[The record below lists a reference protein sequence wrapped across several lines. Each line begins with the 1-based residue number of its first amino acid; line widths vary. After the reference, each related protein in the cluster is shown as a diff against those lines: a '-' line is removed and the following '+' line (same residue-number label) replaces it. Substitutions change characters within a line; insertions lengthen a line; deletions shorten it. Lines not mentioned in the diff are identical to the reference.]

1 MSDMLTQEEIDAL
14 MNGSSVSNND
24 EDTASQS
31 AKDVAESVELSQTEK
46 DIIGEV
52 GNISM
57 SQAATTMSSLL
68 NRQVKITTPR
78 VAQRT
83 LKDILQD
90 SEFPKVVT
98 SIEFKDGLDGNNML
112 MIDVPDAIII
122 ADLMMGNDGKN
133 VSTTEF
139 TDLELS
145 AVGEAMNQMIG
156 SASTAMAT
164 MFNRKIDIFPPQVEV
179 LDQETKPVYADGDDE
194 TPVVA
199 ISFEMTVEGL
209 INSRI
214 VQLFTESTVRE
225 INEIMLS
232 DTAVTLA
239 DRVPKQEP
247 EEDETLEISETLSNY
262 EEDTTFESKV
272 EIQKPDFQELSDEGT
287 LEVPRN
293 LDLIMDV
300 PLEFTVV
307 LGKSRRTIKDIL
319 SLGSG
324 SVVELDKMTDEP
336 LEILVNGK
344 LVAEGEVVVI
354 NESFGVRIT
363 NILSKEERLRNL
375 NP

>member
-14 MNGSSVSNND
+14 MNGSAASDD
-24 EDTASQS
+24 ESS
-31 AKDVAESVELSQTEK
+31 ATPNETEELTQTEK

-57 SQAATTMSSLL
+57 SQAATTLSSLL

-83 LKDILQD
+83 LKDILED
-90 SEFPKVVT
+90 SQFPKVVT
-98 SIEFKDGLDGNNML
+98 SIEFKDGLEGNNML

-122 ADLMMGNDGKN
+122 ADLMMGNDGTN
-133 VSTTEF
+133 VSENEF
-139 TDLELS
+139 SDLELS

-164 MFNRKIDIFPPQVEV
+164 MFDRKIDIFPPHVEV
-179 LDQETKPVYADGDDE
+179 LDQDTKSSYADPTDE
-194 TPVVA
+194 TPIVA

-232 DTAVTLA
+232 DKAVTLA
-239 DRVPKQEP
+239 DRVPQAEKEEEDSMENFEQEP
-247 EEDETLEISETLSNY
+247 QVEESSA
-262 EEDTTFESKV
+262 FEKKV
-272 EIQKPDFQELSDEGT
+272 EIQKPDFQELSDEGPM
-287 LEVPRN
+287 EVPRN

-354 NESFGVRIT
+354 NESFGIRIT
-363 NILSKEERLRNL
+363 NILSKEERLRNI
-375 NP
+375 NQ

>member
-1 MSDMLTQEEIDAL
+1 MSEQLTQEEIDAL
-14 MNGSSVSNND
+14 MNEAANVSVDESN
-24 EDTASQS
+24 
-31 AKDVAESVELSQTEK
+31 ELSKTEK

-57 SQAATTMSSLL
+57 SQAATTLSSLL

-78 VAQRT
+78 VSQCT
-83 LKDILQD
+83 IKEILED

-98 SIEFKDGLDGNNML
+98 SIQFRDGLDGSNML

-122 ADLMMGNDGKN
+122 ADLMMGNDGTN
-133 VSTTEF
+133 ASTTEF

-145 AVGEAMNQMIG
+145 AVGEAMNQMIV

-164 MFNRKIDIFPPQVEV
+164 MFERKIDIFPPQVDV
-179 LDQETKPVYADGDDE
+179 LDQENKPAYADE
-194 TPVVA
+194 PIVA

-225 INEIMLS
+225 INDIMLQ
-232 DTAVTLA
+232 DKAVTLS
-239 DRVPKQEP
+239 DRVQQAESSSNN
-247 EEDETLEISETLSNY
+247 EEVKRMDK
-262 EEDTTFESKV
+262 KV
-272 EIQKPDFQELSDEGT
+272 EIQKPDFQELSDGGT

-300 PLEFTVV
+300 PLEMTVV

-319 SLGSG
+319 ALGAG

-354 NESFGVRIT
+354 NESFGIRIT
-363 NILSKEERLRNL
+363 NILSKEERVRNL
-375 NP
+375 NN